1 MGALHV
7 ALITSAAKSRIAATC
22 SSVSIAASQIETR
35 GIPPARAREKGTD
48 RSAGAEGTC
57 EALVR
62 ARAPLERHKCRTN
75 GLAADRR
82 RLRLLLHLSGVCT
95 ELTNSMHLHL
105 CYIRRDKNL

>member
-1 MGALHV
+1 V
-7 ALITSAAKSRIAATC
+7 KSRIAATC
-22 SSVSIAASQIETR
+22 SSVSIVVSQNETPRHPTCPRKER
-35 GIPPARAREKGTD
+35 GID
-48 RSAGAEGTC
+48 RPAGAGGAC

-62 ARAPLERHKCRTN
+62 ARAPPERHKYRTN

-82 RLRLLLHLSGVCT
+82 RLRLLLHLSGICT